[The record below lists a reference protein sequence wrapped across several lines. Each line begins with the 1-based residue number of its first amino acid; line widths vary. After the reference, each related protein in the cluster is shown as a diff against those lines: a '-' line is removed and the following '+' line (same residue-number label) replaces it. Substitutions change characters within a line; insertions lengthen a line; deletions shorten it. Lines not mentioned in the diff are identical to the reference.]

1 MIFALTLLLVVVKLA
16 GAQACG
22 TAIGL
27 TWLMV
32 FIPMLAYGAYLL
44 SVFIIVSA
52 MILINR
58 LRNMK

>member
-16 GAQACG
+16 GAAS
-22 TAIGL
+22 GL

-32 FIPMLAYGAYLL
+32 FIPMIAYGAYLL
-44 SVFIIVSA
+44 SIFIIVSA

-58 LRNMK
+58 LRNIK